1 MVPQD
6 CRYTKDHEWVRREG
20 DEALIGITDFAQ
32 GQLGDIVFVE
42 LPAVG
47 RSLGQGGVFGSVEA
61 VKAVSDLY
69 SPVSGEVTAVNA
81 VIGGDPSVVNR
92 APYGDGWMIRVR
104 MTNPGELDGL
114 MTAAAYEAVVKEEEA
129 KH

>member
-20 DEALIGITDFAQ
+20 EEALIGITDFAQ

-47 RSLGQGGVFGSVEA
+47 RSLNQGGVFGSVEA

-69 SPVSGEVTAVNA
+69 SPVSGEVTAVNPA
-81 VIGGDPSVVNR
+81 IGGDPSVVNR
-92 APYGDGWMIRVR
+92 APYGDGWMIRAR
-104 MTNPGELDGL
+104 FSRISTS
-114 MTAAAYEAVVKEEEA
+114 A
-129 KH
+129 